1 MRKNQKR
8 LLENRIWTA
17 ALAAALAVPM
27 LTGFTAAGVGTDG
40 PAPVQVVEAEGNF
53 AAGRYGAE
61 AFGSAEGTGMSV
73 FSLGPGYQSLP
84 YSDTYGDYQW
94 ALLNSGVFKLVPSTK
109 MPLDNVFQGWLGNR
123 NTGENRPGPARE
135 SDGTTLALAGIDINI
150 IPAWK
155 KYDAKGDKRQVVVA
169 VIDTGIDYS
178 HQDLAGSIWINED
191 EIPGDGIDNDGN
203 GYIDD
208 VYGWNFYSNNNQVFT
223 GSDDDHGTHSAG
235 TIAAARNGVGTI
247 GICDPA
253 YVKVMSIKALGTPS
267 GVGTADNV
275 AKAIRYAQ
283 DNGAVI
289 CNLSFGTNKYSEEL
303 YQTMKNSGMLF
314 VVAAGNGDSSGNG
327 YNIDSLPV
335 YPASF
340 DLDNIISVANLRFD
354 GKIDPA
360 SNFGVKSVDL
370 AAPGSY
376 ILSTVTGNKYSYMS
390 GTSMAAPMV
399 TGAAAM
405 LYSYDPGLSL
415 TEIKGRIL
423 NSVHRLESL
432 SGKTATGGML
442 DVSAALNFSDN

>member
-8 LLENRIWTA
+8 LLENKIWTA
-17 ALAAALAVPM
+17 ALAAALAVSM
-27 LTGFTAAGVGTDG
+27 LTAFTAAGMGTDG
-40 PAPVQVVEAEGNF
+40 PAPVQVVEAEGDF
-53 AAGRYGAE
+53 AAGRDGAE
-61 AFGSAEGTGMSV
+61 AFGSAEGAGMSV

-94 ALLNSGVFKLVPSTK
+94 ALLNSGIFKLVPSTK

-123 NTGENRPGPARE
+123 STGENRPGPARE

-155 KYDAKGDKRQVVVA
+155 KYDAKGDKRQVAVA

-235 TIAAARNGVGTI
+235 TIAAARNGMGTI

>member
-1 MRKNQKR
+1 MKNKFKQ
-8 LLENRIWTA
+8 LLNNRITA
-17 ALAAALAVPM
+17 AAISAALVIPALALAAFPSER
-27 LTGFTAAGVGTDG
+27 TE
-40 PAPVQVVEAEGNF
+40 PVSVEA
-53 AAGRYGAE
+53 ASAGRDAK
-61 AFGSAEGTGMSV
+61 TDLNV

-94 ALLNSGVFKLVPSTK
+94 ALLNNGVFKLVPSTK
-109 MPLDNVFQGWLGNR
+109 IPLESAFQGWLGGQ
-123 NTGENRPGPARE
+123 NTGQKRPGPARE
-135 SDGTTLALAGIDINI
+135 SEGTTLAVSGIDINV

-155 KYDAKGDKRQVVVA
+155 KYDAKEGKRQVIVA

-178 HQDLAGSIWINED
+178 HPDLADSIWINED

-203 GYIDD
+203 GYVDD
-208 VYGWNFYSNNNQVFT
+208 VYGWNFYSDNNQVFT
-223 GSDDDHGTHSAG
+223 GTDDDHGTHSAG
-235 TIAAARNGVGTI
+235 TIAASRNGSGII

-253 YVKVMSIKALGTPS
+253 YVKVMSLKTLGTPT
-267 GVGTADNV
+267 GIGTADNV

-314 VVAAGNGDSSGNG
+314 IVAAGNGDSSGRG

-340 DLDNIISVANLRFD
+340 DLDNVISVANLRFD
-354 GKIDPA
+354 GQIDPS
-360 SNFGVKSVDL
+360 SNFGAKSVDL

-376 ILSTVTGNKYSYMS
+376 ILSTVSGNRYSYMS

-405 LYSYDPGLSL
+405 LYSYDSSL
-415 TEIKGRIL
+415 AVTEIKGRIL
-423 NSVHRLESL
+423 NSVRRLDSL
-432 SGKTATGGML
+432 SGKTSTGGML
-442 DVSAALNFSDN
+442 DVSAALNLSGNN